1 MRGSAE
7 AGASVICPRMSHR
20 RIADLRVVALVATAI
35 AMCGCSAPSGHH
47 SGGAGSSA
55 TAHVVGET
63 YFPPG
68 ARRNA
73 PALSG
78 DTLLGSRYALTQ
90 ARGRVL
96 VVNVWASWC
105 EPCRKE
111 SRGLGRLS
119 AALSSKS
126 VSFVGIDEHDTDGSG
141 RAFANASGTTYPQLV
156 DPDGALL
163 ARLTLLPGLGI
174 PSTLVI
180 DRYGRMAARIIGP
193 ADETVLRKLIE
204 RVAADH

>member
-1 MRGSAE
+1 LLVVLAAAGS
-7 AGASVICPRMSHR
+7 V
-20 RIADLRVVALVATAI
+20 LV
-35 AMCGCSAPSGHH
+35 GCSTQS
-47 SGGAGSSA
+47 AGTSSNRGD
-55 TAHVVGET
+55 VVGET

-68 ARRNA
+68 DRESA

-78 DTLLGSRYALTQ
+78 DTLNGSHYALES

-105 EPCRKE
+105 VECRKE

-119 AALSSKS
+119 AAFSPTL
-126 VSFVGIDEHDTDGSG
+126 VRFVGIDEHDTNETG
-141 RAFANASGTTYPQLV
+141 RAFAAASGTTYPQLV
-156 DPDGALL
+156 DPDGTLL
-163 ARLTLLPGLGI
+163 ARLTLLPSLGI

-180 DRYGRMAARIIGP
+180 DRAGRMAGRIIGA
-193 ADETVLRKLIE
+193 ADETALRKLIE